1 MLAELEPR
9 AQELR
14 ANHES
19 FIRFL
24 RGLTE
29 AQLNQVG
36 ASEEYSPKQ
45 VVAHFVG
52 AETSMLRMAQN
63 WIAERDNRQ
72 NPDFDLNFFNRRQ
85 QEKRAGQS
93 LDELLSDW
101 QTAQRRFI
109 ELMDKL
115 TPEDLDKRG
124 DHPRAANTTLRNLFL
139 IVTTHERE
147 HIDQVMQ
154 ALHA

>member
-1 MLAELEPR
+1 MLAELEVR
-9 AQELR
+9 VQELR
-14 ANHES
+14 ANYES
-19 FIRFL
+19 FTTFL

-85 QEKRAGQS
+85 QEKRAGQT
-93 LDELLSDW
+93 LDELLHDW
-101 QTAQRRFI
+101 QTAQQRLI
-109 ELMDKL
+109 ELMDKV
-115 TPEDLDKRG
+115 TAQDLEKRG

-139 IVTTHERE
+139 IITTHERE
-147 HIDQVMQ
+147 HIEQVMQ